1 MQGQTEAVMSWT
13 RQGAAHNYR
22 SIDSFKTIA
31 TMQGQTEAVMSWT
44 RFEKIDEIYWPFWL
58 ELKDYSLGYL
68 GDRCRY
74 IYYL

>member
-13 RQGAAHNYR
+13 RQGAAHN
-22 SIDSFKTIA
+22 SLKTIA
-31 TMQGQTEAVMSWT
+31 TMQGQTEVVMSWT
-44 RFEKIDEIYWPFWL
+44 RLEKIDEIYWPFWL